1 MVLHI
6 HGMDRVGVR
15 FPSGPK
21 RPVLLVDN
29 CAFMKEDFE
38 EKTSVESVKLHFN
51 HREFVPENF
60 LGPNGYIIPN
70 KEAFTTIA
78 SRLGDVLSRRPTDS
92 KALEDL
98 DTVARY
104 LDVCVSEVDSKNLH
118 EMLEVTK
125 VAIAKMRE

>member
-1 MVLHI
+1 
-6 HGMDRVGVR
+6 
-15 FPSGPK
+15 
-21 RPVLLVDN
+21 
-29 CAFMKEDFE
+29 MKQDFE
-38 EKTSVESVKLHFN
+38 GKTSAESVKLHFN